1 MDQKLS
7 FPPLPRITH
16 RAAGFTLLEL
26 LVSLAVTAVL
36 ILGVLATF
44 DFSSRMNRVQ
54 MNVADMQQSLRI
66 AQNEVVKL
74 SRMTGRGSL
83 PVNTAIQVTN
93 NVAAGTKLVP
103 TEATTLIMEGT
114 DVLRL
119 RGVFTSALYQIEFM
133 NAAMWTAPDADGN
146 GSVVVR
152 PLAAGVPQDLPALL
166 AAAKEDESLLLVSPF
181 DTYAVAKVDDAAM
194 DGADLRINF
203 KRHPNEAALAGPLLA
218 GMPAVAH
225 IGILEE
231 YAFYVRQNGGGDTSP
246 SLTKARME
254 PGSNLP
260 YEGNL
265 SNATLDLADNILDL
279 QAVLGFG
286 VVGAPELRVTTLA
299 RTDRRDPGKYLAPLL
314 PAQIEDHAYPVS
326 HAFNADDQRRFRWRL
341 MRTDVDLRN
350 L

>member
-1 MDQKLS
+1 MDQNRRPP
-7 FPPLPRITH
+7 FPAG
-16 RAAGFTLLEL
+16 RADAGFTLIEL

-36 ILGVLATF
+36 LLAVLATF

-83 PVNTAIQVTN
+83 PANIAIRVTN

-103 TEATTLIMEGT
+103 TEATTLVMEGT
-114 DVLRL
+114 DILRL
-119 RGVFTSALYQIEFM
+119 RGVFTSSLYQIDFM
-133 NAAMWTAPDADGN
+133 DPAVWTAPNSDGD
-146 GSVVVR
+146 GSVLVR
-152 PLAAGVPQDLPALL
+152 PFAAGVPQDLPALL
-166 AAAKEDESLLLVSPF
+166 AAAKEDESLLLVTPF
-181 DTYAVAKVDDAAM
+181 DIYAVAKVDDAAM

-203 KRHPNEAALAGPLLA
+203 KRHPNEAPLAGPLLA
-218 GMPAVAH
+218 GMPAAGFV
-225 IGILEE
+225 GILEE

-246 SLTKARME
+246 SLAKARME

-260 YEGNL
+260 YEASL
-265 SNATLDLADNILDL
+265 ANATLDLADNILDL
-279 QAVLGFG
+279 QAVVGIG
-286 VVGAPELRVTTLA
+286 VAGAPELRVTTLA
-299 RTDRRDPGKYLAPLL
+299 RTDRRDPGRYQAPLL
-314 PAQIEDHAYPVS
+314 PATIEDHAYPVN
-326 HAFNADDQRRFRWRL
+326 HAFNATDQRRFRWRL